1 MENRVGVHMTIDD
14 ASRLLREAAAR
25 FAEANVVWRRARIG
39 LFGFW
44 VGDDPLKEMETPLQR
59 ARLSENAWAKLHS
72 DRKNPYTC
80 LVEFMSLGGVVIRWE
95 QYVLDIQLPSGERL
109 GIHEVAFR
117 QAERTT

>member
-1 MENRVGVHMTIDD
+1 MTTDD
-14 ASRLLREAAAR
+14 ASKLIREAAAR
-25 FAEANVVWRRARIG
+25 FADANIVWRRARIG

-59 ARLSENAWAKLHS
+59 AQLSEDAWAQLHS
-72 DRKNPYTC
+72 DKKNPYTC

-109 GIHEVAFR
+109 GLPEVTFE
-117 QAERTT
+117 QAKRTV

>member
-1 MENRVGVHMTIDD
+1 MTTDD
-14 ASRLLREAAAR
+14 ESKLIQEAAAR
-25 FAEANVVWRRARIG
+25 FADANVVWGRARIG

-44 VGDDPLKEMETPLQR
+44 VGDAPLERMETPLQR
-59 ARLSENAWAKLHS
+59 AQLHR

-109 GIHEVAFR
+109 GLPEVTFK
-117 QAERTT
+117 QAKRTV